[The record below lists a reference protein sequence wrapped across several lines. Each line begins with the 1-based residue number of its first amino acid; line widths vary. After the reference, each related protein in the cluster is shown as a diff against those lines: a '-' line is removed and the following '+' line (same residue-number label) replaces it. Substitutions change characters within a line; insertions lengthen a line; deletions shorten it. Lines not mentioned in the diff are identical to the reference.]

1 VGGTLPCGAGFSVGF
16 VVPSLL
22 DVAAVLGAA
31 LELPAL
37 LLAGS
42 EPLLLPGVELPEL
55 LPCGAACDEELPSDV
70 PDF

>member
-1 VGGTLPCGAGFSVGF
+1 MPSGAGFSVGF
-16 VVPSLL
+16 AVPSLL
-22 DVAAVLGAA
+22 DVAAAPGAA

-55 LPCGAACDEELPSDV
+55 LPCGEVCDEELPSGV